1 MRTPFLPSIS
11 PCLRRMASRES
22 VTHMPALID
31 GVMFQAV
38 FRFIQ
43 SLDVIQICDAEPFCP
58 AMDAAMLCRLRQQWR
73 RQVVC
78 PARTVHATGRTPKLA
93 DKDHSSRPIYTV

>member
-1 MRTPFLPSIS
+1 
-11 PCLRRMASRES
+11 MASRES

-38 FRFIQ
+38 FRFRQ

-58 AMDAAMLCRLRQQWR
+58 AMDAAILRRLRPSRQQIVR
-73 RQVVC
+73 
-78 PARTVHATGRTPKLA
+78 PARAARVQCWPAGAFFMSIWVCGCRH
-93 DKDHSSRPIYTV
+93 